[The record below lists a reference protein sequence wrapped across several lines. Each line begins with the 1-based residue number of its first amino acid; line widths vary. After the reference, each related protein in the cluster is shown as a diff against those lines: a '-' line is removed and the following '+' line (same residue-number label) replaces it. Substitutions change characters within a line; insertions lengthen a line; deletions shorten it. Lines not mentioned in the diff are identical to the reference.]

1 MKAAKHALAT
11 NLLLGATLLLGPASR
26 VAAEPAPAKAAQ
38 VRVKLATLA
47 PRGTSLHQS
56 LLSMREKWRQAPEG
70 GVDLVIY
77 TDGTM
82 GSEADMVRRMRL
94 NQLQAAMLSVGGLT
108 EIEPE
113 ASALQHMPMMFRS
126 FEEVDYVREKLR
138 PMLEKKMLDKGFV
151 VLFWGD
157 AGWIRYF
164 SRTAALHPDEFKKMK
179 MFVSA
184 GDNKQVDIMRS
195 AGYRPVQLE
204 WSDALT
210 GLQTEM
216 VDALATI
223 PLHALAG
230 QFYTVAPHMVH
241 VNYAPLVGATV
252 ITKKAWDALPAATQ
266 EAMLRAAAESGS
278 QICAASRRESEEA
291 VEAMRKRGLTVHTLT
306 PQLETEWRRVMEEV
320 FYPRIRGKMVPADI
334 FDEVRRLLAEFRA
347 AGARSGR

>member
-1 MKAAKHALAT
+1 MRPTSRNVGSHVLLTFALMFVGMARAAAAPTPAT
-11 NLLLGATLLLGPASR
+11 DKRPQIKLGTM
-26 VAAEPAPAKAAQ
+26 
-38 VRVKLATLA
+38 A

-56 LLSMREKWRQAPEG
+56 LLAMREKWRQAPDR

-94 NQLQAAMLSVGGLT
+94 GQLQAAMLSVSGLT

-126 FEEVDYVREKLR
+126 LDEVDYVREKLR
-138 PMLEKKMLDKGFV
+138 PLLEKKMLDKGFV

-164 SRTAALHPDEFKKMK
+164 SRTAAVHPDEFKKMK

-184 GDNKQVDIMRS
+184 GDNKQVEIMRA
-195 AGYRPVQLE
+195 AGYHPVELE

-210 GLQTEM
+210 QLQTEM

-230 QFYTVAPHMVH
+230 QFYTVAPHMVQ
-241 VNYAPLVGATV
+241 VNYAPLVGATI
-252 ITKKAWDALPAATQ
+252 ITKKAWDVLSPATQ
-266 EAMLRAAAESGS
+266 EAMLRAAAEAGD
-278 QICAASRRESEEA
+278 QIRATSRRESEEA
-291 VEAMRKRGLTVHTLT
+291 VEAMKKRGLKVHPLT
-306 PQLETEWRRVMEEV
+306 PQLEAEWRRVMEEV
-320 FYPRIRGKMVPADI
+320 LYPRIRGKMVPADV
-334 FDEVRRLLAEFRA
+334 FDEVRRLLAEYRA
-347 AGARSGR
+347 TEGRSGR